1 MRHYVTFAS
10 NWTEREKTFKRCK
23 RENFRFHE
31 LLKEISERGKFGGAK
46 DLFIRPI
53 QRLPS
58 IVILLKGK

>member
-10 NWTEREKTFKRCK
+10 NWDEREKTFERCK
-23 RENFRFHE
+23 RENSRFHE
-31 LLKEISERGKFGGAK
+31 LLKEISERGKFVGIKA
-46 DLFIRPI
+46 LFIRPI

>member
-10 NWTEREKTFKRCK
+10 NWTEKEKTFKRCK
-23 RENFRFHE
+23 RENSRFHE
-31 LLKEISERGKFGGAK
+31 LLEQISERGKFGGTKA
-46 DLFIRPI
+46 LFIRPI

>member
-23 RENFRFHE
+23 IENYRFNE
-31 LLKEISERGKFGGAK
+31 LLKEINERGKFAGAN

-53 QRLPS
+53 QRLPR